1 MSKLV
6 TSEAITVQS
15 AEACNVGCLAL
26 PEQPWHQRSR
36 RWALQCGCAAHRTGV
51 GDTGDGA
58 LGWGGGLAAGPAAV
72 AVNAGLVPD
81 QEPCWNSRGR
91 S

>member
-15 AEACNVGCLAL
+15 AEACNTGCLAL

-36 RWALQCGCAAHRTGV
+36 RWALQCGCAAHRAGV
-51 GDTGDGA
+51 GDTGD
-58 LGWGGGLAAGPAAV
+58 GGLAAGPAAV

-81 QEPCWNSRGR
+81 QEPCWDSRGR